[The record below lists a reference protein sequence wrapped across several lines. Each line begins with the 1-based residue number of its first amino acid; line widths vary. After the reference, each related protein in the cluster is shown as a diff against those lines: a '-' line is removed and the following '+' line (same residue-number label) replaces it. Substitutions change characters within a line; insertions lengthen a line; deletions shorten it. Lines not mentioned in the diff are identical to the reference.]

1 MRGIDMLNEQEIIRE
16 KNLNTIKQE
25 IKKSQYMASILFLNA
40 TDTLEL
46 INKNI
51 NKLLKYTDL
60 PSDQDFIDRINELK
74 KPFIEAAK
82 KELDKQR
89 KGMQSTGNLNTYKE
103 FITYLKARG
112 LDLLESEDEQEQ
124 SFEDVSKEIDF
135 NYQIP
140 ENNYYQNPRIRKLM
154 K

>member
-1 MRGIDMLNEQEIIRE
+1 MLNEQEIRE
-16 KNLNTIKQE
+16 KNLNIIKQE

-40 TDTLEL
+40 TDTLIL

-60 PSDQDFIDRINELK
+60 PSDQDFINKINELK

-89 KGMQSTGNLNTYKE
+89 KEMQSTRNFNTYKE

-124 SFEDVSKEIDF
+124 SFEDVLKEIDF

>member
-1 MRGIDMLNEQEIIRE
+1 MLNEQVIRE
-16 KNLNTIKQE
+16 KNLNIIKQE

-40 TDTLEL
+40 TDTLIL

-60 PSDQDFIDRINELK
+60 PSDQDFINKINELK

-89 KGMQSTGNLNTYKE
+89 KEMQSTRNFNTYKE

-124 SFEDVSKEIDF
+124 SFEDVLKEIDF

>member
-1 MRGIDMLNEQEIIRE
+1 
-16 KNLNTIKQE
+16 
-25 IKKSQYMASILFLNA
+25 
-40 TDTLEL
+40 
-46 INKNI
+46 
-51 NKLLKYTDL
+51 
-60 PSDQDFIDRINELK
+60 
-74 KPFIEAAK
+74 
-82 KELDKQR
+82 
-89 KGMQSTGNLNTYKE
+89 MQSTRNFNTYKE

-124 SFEDVSKEIDF
+124 SFEDVLKEIDF

>member
-1 MRGIDMLNEQEIIRE
+1 MNKKDLERIRE
-16 KNLNTIKQE
+16 KNALI
-25 IKKSQYMASILFLNA
+25 IKKEIER
-40 TDTLEL
+40 TLYTS
-46 INKNI
+46 
-51 NKLLKYTDL
+51 KLLNLNDLEKLAFINRNIYKLIRYTQLTDL
-60 PSDQDFIDRINELK
+60 DEKYLEQINLIQ
-74 KPFIEAAK
+74 KPYVEAAK

-124 SFEDVSKEIDF
+124 SFEDVLKEIDF

>member
-1 MRGIDMLNEQEIIRE
+1 MLKEQEIRE
-16 KNLNTIKQE
+16 KNLNIIKQE

-40 TDTLEL
+40 TDTLIL

-82 KELDKQR
+82 KELDKQI
-89 KGMQSTGNLNTYKE
+89 KEMQSTGNLNTYKE

-124 SFEDVSKEIDF
+124 SFEDILKEIDF